1 MGAPTPKVCGQLSPE
16 NCMKIKEMEPRGE
29 CIPSGSLGSA
39 NVNDLT
45 KAYLIQQSHTG
56 ADTGFSVGGG
66 ANPLRGGGANIQICQ
81 IFRKN
86 CMKSRKFWSIR
97 GGGLTP
103 GAPP

>member
-66 ANPLRGGGANIQICQ
+66 ANPWRGGAPTY
-81 IFRKN
+81 
-86 CMKSRKFWSIR
+86 KFVKFSEK
-97 GGGLTP
+97 T
-103 GAPP
+103 A